1 LQTLGTYFLLK
12 LLIFGLR
19 NNAFVFV
26 AAQADFLIANL
37 VIAKHAVKDCHYLPA
52 LVKEE

>member
-1 LQTLGTYFLLK
+1 LK
-12 LLIFGLR
+12 LIEFGFG

-26 AAQADFLIANL
+26 TVQADFLIANL
-37 VIAKHAVKDCHYLPA
+37 VIAKHAVVNCHYLPA